1 MDDVS
6 ASRSLALAWTVA
18 RVDLVRLFKSR
29 DYWGPL
35 VIVGFVFFVAIPAVA
50 LLTVTRI
57 EASPLLA
64 QVGEVLD
71 GLTTQLDDRAQA
83 LPAEGRTAF
92 ALAVFLLAPIAVVV
106 PLTVSSAVGAQSI
119 VGERERGTGEFLAH
133 SPLTV
138 GQIYVGK
145 LIASLLPG
153 YLATLVGFAL
163 YSLVVNVMA
172 GGTVG
177 GWFFPTA
184 GWWALVLWVLPPFL
198 AIAVAIIVRL
208 SAKVRSTAAA
218 QQVASLVSLPVI
230 IIAYGIAGGAVLD
243 PTRSAVFIGAIAWV
257 GAIYALVRGRR
268 AFQRDVLLGL
278 GDEG

>member
-1 MDDVS
+1 MDNATMTS
-6 ASRSLALAWTVA
+6 SLRMAWTVA
-18 RVDLVRLFKSR
+18 RVDLLRLFKSR

-35 VIVGFVFFVAIPAVA
+35 LIVGFVFFVAIPAVA
-50 LLTVTRI
+50 LMTVTRI
-57 EASPLLA
+57 EASPLLV

-71 GLTTQLDDRAQA
+71 GLTTQLDERAQT
-83 LPAEGRTAF
+83 LPAQGRTAF

-153 YLATLVGFAL
+153 YLATLVGFGL

-172 GGTVG
+172 GGAVG

-230 IIAYGIAGGAVLD
+230 ILAYGIAGGAVLD
-243 PTRSAVFIGAIAWV
+243 PTRAAVFIGAIAWV

-278 GDEG
+278 GDEA